1 MRSTRALP
9 SGSPWLPKVAI
20 MTRPEVG
27 HVEHRKAMTMSSR
40 TEIHLYMTF
49 DAEMD
54 PDSATRLAEHFK
66 DLVFNDAYQ
75 TMQLPISVV
84 TAFTEYQ

>member
-1 MRSTRALP
+1 MAS
-9 SGSPWLPKVAI
+9 K
-20 MTRPEVG
+20 
-27 HVEHRKAMTMSSR
+27 

-54 PDSATRLAEHFK
+54 QDSASTLAEHFK
-66 DLVFNDAYQ
+66 DLVFEEAYE

-84 TAFTEYQ
+84 TAFTEHK

>member
-1 MRSTRALP
+1 
-9 SGSPWLPKVAI
+9 
-20 MTRPEVG
+20 
-27 HVEHRKAMTMSSR
+27 MSST

-54 PDSATRLAEHFK
+54 QDSATTLAEHFK
-66 DLVFNDAYQ
+66 DLVFKEAYE

-84 TAFTEYQ
+84 TAFTEHK

>member
-1 MRSTRALP
+1 
-9 SGSPWLPKVAI
+9 
-20 MTRPEVG
+20 
-27 HVEHRKAMTMSSR
+27 MSNT

-54 PDSATRLAEHFK
+54 DDSATTLAAHFK
-66 DLVFNDAYQ
+66 DLVFKEAYE

-84 TAFTEYQ
+84 TAFTEHK